1 MGRRV
6 MGVDIGIGLEIQE
19 VGAGE
24 LDELTD
30 LIYFFVPNVLE
41 LDSWRWIH
49 DDDGIFTVKR
59 LRELI
64 DDKILNKTNGIQETK
79 WNKLSPRKICIF
91 IWRLQKRRLPAFTWL
106 DHLGIDLDS
115 TLCPHCEDE
124 IETVEHCFLK
134 CSKVVEGWKKS
145 FEVVEYGTFQY
156 WISARIRLKLA
167 RFKSYLLIF
176 GTDVCQK
183 GIVGTCQPLNSG
195 VLWNENGLQ
204 GIDLGTTYSC
214 VAVWKNDRIEIIPN
228 EQGNRTT
235 PSTVAFVGDER
246 LTGEGAANQ
255 LAMHPANTIFGY
267 MLTYNSFSDAK
278 RLIGR
283 RFSDCKVRENLT
295 FWPFKVI
302 NGSLDTPKIVVSYKG
317 QEKEFLAEEISSM
330 ILGKMKEI
338 AEAYL
343 GKDVKNAVVTVPA
356 YFNDS
361 QRQATKDAGS
371 IAGLNVVRMINEPTA
386 AAIAYGLDNESLIS
400 GKINVLIFDLGGGTF
415 DVSLITIKDGSTFE
429 VKAVTG
435 DTHLGGEDFDN
446 QMVDHCL
453 KEFKRKWNKD
463 LTGNQRAIGRLR
475 FACEKAK
482 RILTS
487 TTQTSIELDCL
498 HEGIDFS
505 MRFTRAKFEELNMTL
520 FDKCIKTLEECLKN
534 AKMEKSWV
542 EEIILVGGST
552 RIPKVQRLLQEFFDG
567 KELCKSV
574 NPDEAVAYGAA
585 VMATN
590 LCSNVNKIVPDLR
603 LLDITPLSL
612 GLLTKGNVFS
622 IVIPRYTPI
631 PTKKS
636 KIVIADKDNQ
646 TSVGIQVYQGERA
659 RATRNHFLGRF
670 SINGIPPAPRGG
682 SRIEN
687 TYEVDIDG
695 ILTVTSKLLSTG
707 KTERLVITNENGRL
721 SKQQIDNM
729 VNDAI
734 KYKLED
740 QQFKKKVVAHNDF
753 EDYIYKMKNMI
764 KEYGIKKNVHPKS
777 LKKMEKAIVD
787 STEWLQDNK
796 DASVDEIQRMKV
808 YLKSVSMSN
817 V

>member
-1 MGRRV
+1 
-6 MGVDIGIGLEIQE
+6 
-19 VGAGE
+19 
-24 LDELTD
+24 
-30 LIYFFVPNVLE
+30 
-41 LDSWRWIH
+41 
-49 DDDGIFTVKR
+49 
-59 LRELI
+59 
-64 DDKILNKTNGIQETK
+64 
-79 WNKLSPRKICIF
+79 
-91 IWRLQKRRLPAFTWL
+91 
-106 DHLGIDLDS
+106 
-115 TLCPHCEDE
+115 
-124 IETVEHCFLK
+124 
-134 CSKVVEGWKKS
+134 
-145 FEVVEYGTFQY
+145 
-156 WISARIRLKLA
+156 
-167 RFKSYLLIF
+167 
-176 GTDVCQK
+176 
-183 GIVGTCQPLNSG
+183 
-195 VLWNENGLQ
+195 
-204 GIDLGTTYSC
+204 
-214 VAVWKNDRIEIIPN
+214 
-228 EQGNRTT
+228 
-235 PSTVAFVGDER
+235 
-246 LTGEGAANQ
+246 
-255 LAMHPANTIFGY
+255 

-415 DVSLITIKDGSTFE
+415 DVSLITIKDGGTFE

-659 RATRNHFLGRF
+659 RATRNHLSLPLSLGLLTKGNVFSIVIPRYTPIPTKKSKIVIADKDNQTSVGIQVYQGERARATRNHFLGQF

-740 QQFKKKVVAHNDF
+740 QKFKKKVVAHNDF